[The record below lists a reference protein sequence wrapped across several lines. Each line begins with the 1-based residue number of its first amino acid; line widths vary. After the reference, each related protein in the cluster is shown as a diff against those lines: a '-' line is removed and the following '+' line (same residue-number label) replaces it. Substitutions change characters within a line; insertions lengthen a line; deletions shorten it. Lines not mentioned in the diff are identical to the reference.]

1 MLILSKVISPVPW
14 GDAVR
19 PKQHGTGSGRPRFG
33 SAAVTAAFVLAGV
46 LMVASA
52 IAMNLILSSLGQNRA
67 FVLQTSAILR
77 DMAELHVDIR
87 AAETGQRG
95 YILTG
100 ERRYLAPYDQAV
112 GRVWG
117 NFQALD
123 QAVTDPEQRSRLKRL
138 RALLEA
144 KLDELSQTVSLRQQG
159 FEEALA
165 VVRTDVG
172 QKLMEDID
180 AAITELE
187 GAQQN
192 LLASRTRHLE
202 GQAAWATGIAILA
215 GTSALASTI
224 LGMLWLTRQ
233 RANAKLLTAERQFR
247 QDLERQVEQRTAELT
262 QVNRELDAFAYTIS
276 HDLRAPLRAVNGYA
290 DALVEDYGVSLP
302 EEGRGFTRRIIA
314 ATERMEN
321 LIQDILSYSRLS
333 REEVNLLPV
342 ALEQIINKVLSQS
355 ERLVADTGTRI
366 EIERPLPSVKAHP
379 PTLVQ
384 AIENLISNAIKF
396 VAPGKTPQIRI
407 RAENRQDCVRLWF
420 EDNGIGIDP
429 AHQERVFQP
438 FQRLHGVETY
448 PGTGIGLAI
457 VRRSLERMGGQCGV
471 ISKPGTGSS
480 FWIELPSA
488 EERTR

>member
-1 MLILSKVISPVPW
+1 M
-14 GDAVR
+14 
-19 PKQHGTGSGRPRFG
+19 
-33 SAAVTAAFVLAGV
+33 

-52 IAMNLILSSLGQNRA
+52 IALNLILSSLGQNRV
-67 FVLQTSAILR
+67 FVLQTSTMLR
-77 DMAELHVDIR
+77 DMSELHVDIR

-100 ERRYLAPYDQAV
+100 ERRYLEPYNQAV
-112 GRVWG
+112 GRVWI
-117 NFQALD
+117 NFQALE
-123 QAVTDPEQRSRLKRL
+123 QAVRDPEQRGRLQRL
-138 RALLEA
+138 RTLVEA

-159 FEEALA
+159 FDAALA

-180 AAITELE
+180 TAITDLE
-187 GAQQN
+187 AAQQN
-192 LLASRTRHLE
+192 LLALRTRNLE
-202 GQAAWATGIAILA
+202 SQAAWATGTAIIS
-215 GTSALASTI
+215 GMSALASTI

-233 RANAKLLTAERQFR
+233 RANAKLLMAERQFR

-290 DALVEDYGVSLP
+290 DALVEDYGPSLP

-333 REEVNLLPV
+333 REEVSLLPV
-342 ALEQIINKVLSQS
+342 ALEQIVNRVLAQS
-355 ERLVADTGTRI
+355 ERLLADTGARV
-366 EIERPLPSVKAHP
+366 EIERPLPSVKAHA
-379 PTLVQ
+379 PTLLQ

-396 VAPGKTPQIRI
+396 VAPGDTPQIRVW
-407 RAENRQDCVRLWF
+407 AEKQKDCVRLWF

-438 FQRLHGVETY
+438 FQRLHGVEAY

-471 ISKPGTGSS
+471 ISKPGAGSR

-488 EERTR
+488 EDRTR